1 MMAVLNLH
9 GRKNFPDNCL
19 TPAVAEGFVKLLH
32 PDGPR
37 PPAPKIPLDG
47 EGPDIHQGCSLIQAP
62 ARHEPFKSAGL
73 NKSDLVLY

>member
-32 PDGPR
+32 PDS
-37 PPAPKIPLDG
+37 PPATRA
-47 EGPDIHQGCSLIQAP
+47 QNTS
-62 ARHEPFKSAGL
+62 
-73 NKSDLVLY
+73 